1 MRPIIVLMA
10 VLVLMSGCAARKK
23 AALEALNPKPAWVDA
38 TPREA
43 GYYQAVGVARKW
55 GSMQNYQSEARN
67 HALSQM
73 AGQVNAAISSTSI
86 LSQVEDRHG
95 VSEILINNIRSKSE
109 EFLEGYEMMGKWEDE
124 VNYYEYYRLS
134 KQKFAAIKEQRKR
147 DALQKAVFRFRE
159 AERMEQEGQ
168 YAQAL
173 SLHAGVL
180 DLLGNYLGESSLLV
194 DSVGDF
200 DPAVASLQHIAQLVK
215 DMVVVCSSGNV
226 ETTPGGVVAEDRLAF
241 VVSDGHQRWQP
252 NIPVR
257 FTYSGGYLRKDKAV
271 SNGNGQVAGSVHQPG
286 NVGKYLFCAQVDTRT
301 FFQLATKNLLVRK
314 LLDSVEGNKG
324 CVNVLVK

>member
-1 MRPIIVLMA
+1 MRFILVFLA
-10 VLVLMSGCAARKK
+10 VLVLMSGCAARKN

-38 TPREA
+38 TPRDA

-109 EFLEGYEMMGKWEDE
+109 EFLEGYELMGKWEDE
-124 VNYYEYYRLS
+124 LNYYEYYRLS

-147 DALQKAVFRFRE
+147 DALQKAVFRFHE
-159 AERMEQEGQ
+159 AEKMEQLGQ

-180 DLLGNYLGESSLLV
+180 DLLSNYLGESSLLV

-215 DMVVVCSSGNV
+215 EMEVICPSNTV
-226 ETTPGGVVAEDRLAF
+226 ETTSGMVVGEERLAF
-241 VVSDGHQRWQP
+241 VVKDNHQRCQP

-257 FTYSGGYLRKDKAV
+257 FTYAGGYLRKDKALAD
-271 SNGNGQVAGSVHQPG
+271 GNGQVAGSVHQPG
-286 NVGKYLFCAQVDTRT
+286 NIGQYLFCAQIDTRA
-301 FFQLATKNLLVRK
+301 FFQQATKNLLVRK
-314 LLDSVEGNKG
+314 LLDSVVGNKG
-324 CVNVLVK
+324 CITIVVK